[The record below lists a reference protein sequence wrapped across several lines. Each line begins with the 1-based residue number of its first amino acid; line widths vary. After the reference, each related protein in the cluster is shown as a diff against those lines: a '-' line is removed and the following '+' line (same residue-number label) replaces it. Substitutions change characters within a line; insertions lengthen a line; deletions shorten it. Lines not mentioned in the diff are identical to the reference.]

1 MFSDIKAAIFDLD
14 GTLIDSMGLW
24 NSIDVNYLKKFNLAV
39 PERLQDDICHL
50 NFQETATY
58 FKDRFNIPDSLDKIM
73 ADWHNMAYDA
83 YCTSI
88 KLKKGVVEFLQF
100 LKDSNIKIALATSN
114 SNDLLEASLKANKIY
129 DFFDAITTTSEVER
143 NKEFPDVYLLAAEKL
158 SVAPENCLVF
168 EDLPTAI
175 KGAKKGNMKVVGI
188 YDAWN
193 EDQWSLIKSLSDYSI
208 KDYRELLIKN

>member
-14 GTLIDSMGLW
+14 GTLIDSMALW

-50 NFQETATY
+50 NFQETAAY

-143 NKEFPDVYLLAAEKL
+143 NKEFPDVYLLAAKKL
-158 SVAPENCLVF
+158 SVAPESCMVF

>member
-50 NFQETATY
+50 NFQETAAY

-73 ADWHNMAYDA
+73 ADWHNMAYEA

-143 NKEFPDVYLLAAEKL
+143 NKEFPDVYLLAAKKL

>member
-143 NKEFPDVYLLAAEKL
+143 NKEFPDVYLLAAKKL

>member
-24 NSIDVNYLKKFNLAV
+24 NSIDINYLKKFNLAV

-50 NFQETATY
+50 NFQETAAY

-143 NKEFPDVYLLAAEKL
+143 NKEFPDVYLLAAKKL
-158 SVAPENCLVF
+158 SVAPESCMVF

>member
-50 NFQETATY
+50 NFQETAAY

-143 NKEFPDVYLLAAEKL
+143 NKEFPDVYLLAAKKL
-158 SVAPENCLVF
+158 SVAPESCMVF